1 MSAARLAAMIRVLAE
16 DTDRWAGDVWLIE
29 SVP

>member
-1 MSAARLAAMIRVLAE
+1 MAAARLAAMIGVLAQ
-16 DTDRWAGDVWLIE
+16 DTDRWADDVWLIE